1 MHGQDCGEG
10 SPHCRPFA
18 GFVSTEAAA
27 LYSREK
33 TGLGQRVETLLLLSS
48 AHLLNY
54 FYSEYWIDAVIRA
67 PMGTANHLSVPNQ
80 VFPTADGSVVI
91 IVPASAPF
99 PPP

>member
-1 MHGQDCGEG
+1 
-10 SPHCRPFA
+10 
-18 GFVSTEAAA
+18 
-27 LYSREK
+27 
-33 TGLGQRVETLLLLSS
+33 VETSLLLSS

-80 VFPTADGSVVI
+80 VFPTADGSVVT